1 MIGGSREAEK
11 AIGAWDP
18 PGLQALAEA
27 KALAKQV
34 EANRGPG
41 GSRGPGKGQLRPLMA

>member
-34 EANRGPG
+34 EANEGPRGKQ
-41 GSRGPGKGQLRPLMA
+41 GSRKRPAKALT